1 MVEIPPPP
9 WRTQRRAGSGR
20 RPLSQDAIVETALR
34 VLDAEGLDA
43 VSMRRV
49 AEELNTG
56 AASLYAHVANKDE
69 LLDLVYDRVMGEITL
84 TIVPD
89 PARWQEQVRELAR
102 ASFEVLSRHNDIA
115 KVSLANVPVGP
126 NTLRL
131 GEMMLSVVLAGGV
144 PAQAAAWAVDR
155 IALYISADAYE
166 GTLYNVRRQALG
178 LSVPEY
184 MEHYFGRIAA
194 YYRSLPTEQF
204 PALVANVDTM
214 MNGDGQERFDFGLDM
229 IIQGLA
235 GYVGKDVTAAVRQVA
250 AQPPAAKSPA
260 GEPPTQPPTGRKKKS

>member
-9 WRTQRRAGSGR
+9 WRTQRRAATGR
-20 RPLSQDAIVETALR
+20 RPLSQDAIVEVALR

-49 AEELNTG
+49 AEELGTG

-126 NTLRL
+126 NTLRM

-144 PAQAAAWAVDR
+144 SPQAAAWAVDR
-155 IALYISADAYE
+155 IALYSNAAAYE

-178 LSVPEY
+178 LSGQEY
-184 MEHYFGRIAA
+184 MEHYFGRIAD
-194 YYRSLPTEQF
+194 YYRSLPAEQF
-204 PALVANVDTM
+204 PSLVANVDTM
-214 MNGDGQERFDFGLDM
+214 MAGDGQERFDFGLDM

-235 GYVGKDVTAAVRQVA
+235 GYVGKEVTVGKEITAAVPRPAGGPPQ
-250 AQPPAAKSPA
+250 QPPA
-260 GEPPTQPPTGRKKKS
+260 GRKKKS